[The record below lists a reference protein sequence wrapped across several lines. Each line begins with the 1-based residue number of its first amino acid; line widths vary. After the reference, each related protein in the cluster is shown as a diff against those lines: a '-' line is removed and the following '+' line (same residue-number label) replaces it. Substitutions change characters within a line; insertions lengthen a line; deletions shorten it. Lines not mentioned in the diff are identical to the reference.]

1 MRTNYQCKLVW
12 SLWNGILLLH
22 RHKIHIHAFV
32 HTPSSPM
39 VSPFTNL
46 HQHRDSW
53 STRQHSPLLS
63 DVSSFLS
70 FSSNMNVDD
79 EDDEKDRTKDFG
91 RIHPDRRWIVQS
103 IFYGICLNNFCIL
116 NNASASEIDQ
126 CNDGIIVAG
135 RYPKC
140 RYLNVCLSNQCL
152 SKTDLLLY
160 ICIYIHTFYVSRKCC
175 SRCLSTNVYAITR
188 TNYLSQGTV
197 PNSF

>member
-63 DVSSFLS
+63 DVSSVLS
-70 FSSNMNVDD
+70 LSSNMNDDDDD
-79 EDDEKDRTKDFG
+79 EDEDEEKHRTKDFG
-91 RIHPDRRWIVQS
+91 RIHSDRRWIVQS
-103 IFYGICLNNFCIL
+103 IFYGICLNNFCIWKSASA
-116 NNASASEIDQ
+116 NASEVDP
-126 CNDGIIVAG
+126 CKDGIIVAG
-135 RYPKC
+135 RSPKGS
-140 RYLNVCLSNQCL
+140 YINMCLPQM
-152 SKTDLLLY
+152 
-160 ICIYIHTFYVSRKCC
+160 HSR
-175 SRCLSTNVYAITR
+175 N
-188 TNYLSQGTV
+188 
-197 PNSF
+197 